1 MERHAAVSILY
12 DTLDALVAV
21 KIDLRSHDGR
31 RAALMGDN
39 GGRIGSEVDY
49 AITNIRA
56 AIASL
61 EEHITR
67 TGGEPGADGEPSQ
80 DPVPSRAS

>member
-21 KIDLRSHDGR
+21 RIDLRSHDSR

-39 GGRIGSEVDY
+39 GGRIGTEVDY

-61 EEHITR
+61 EEHISR
-67 TGGEPGADGEPSQ
+67 TEGPSHGSDAPGNGTDGKHGT
-80 DPVPSRAS
+80 